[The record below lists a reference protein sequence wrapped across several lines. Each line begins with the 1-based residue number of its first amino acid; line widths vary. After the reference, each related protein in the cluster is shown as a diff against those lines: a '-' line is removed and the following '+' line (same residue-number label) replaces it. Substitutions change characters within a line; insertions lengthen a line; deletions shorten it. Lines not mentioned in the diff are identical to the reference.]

1 MPNKFE
7 CRARP
12 TPATRFSPQECRH
25 CERRAPELF
34 CAIAKRHGGKEAA
47 RIFSRIAADDFA
59 SSGISLSTR
68 TPQDLVR
75 LDNASLLE
83 DLDAAM
89 KASPNMAAFVKGR
102 AAQNKK
108 IFETYAAARKSQ
120 LLTKERYAA
129 GLEILLRE
137 RLERID
143 ELTARIDH
151 LRRTWW
157 RSVGR

>member
-1 MPNKFE
+1 VPNKFE
-7 CRARP
+7 CRAGP

-25 CERRAPELF
+25 CERRALELF

-59 SSGISLSTR
+59 SSGISLFPPR

-89 KASPNMAAFVKGR
+89 KASPNMAAFVV
-102 AAQNKK
+102 
-108 IFETYAAARKSQ
+108 
-120 LLTKERYAA
+120 
-129 GLEILLRE
+129 EISGTITE
-137 RLERID
+137 GSTPSSTTSIG
-143 ELTARIDH
+143 AN
-151 LRRTWW
+151 
-157 RSVGR
+157 